1 MKLNAYTIYDEASGV
16 YMRPFFSQAD
26 GQATRGFKDIAT
38 DADHE
43 VGKHPEDYTLYR
55 IGTFND
61 GTGEI
66 EHGKHQKLLTG
77 LQCVSMDRNP
87 TQAELALAH
96 VREVSP
102 ENGDDYHAT
111 VERRHLKE
119 Q

>member
-1 MKLNAYTIYDEASGV
+1 MKLNAYTIYDVASGV

-55 IGTFND
+55 IGSYND
-61 GTGEI
+61 TSGKLEGEEPEKI
-66 EHGKHQKLLTG
+66 MTG

-87 TQAELALAH
+87 TQADLKLATGYDETH
-96 VREVSP
+96 SME
-102 ENGDDYHAT
+102 G
-111 VERRHLKE
+111 
-119 Q
+119 